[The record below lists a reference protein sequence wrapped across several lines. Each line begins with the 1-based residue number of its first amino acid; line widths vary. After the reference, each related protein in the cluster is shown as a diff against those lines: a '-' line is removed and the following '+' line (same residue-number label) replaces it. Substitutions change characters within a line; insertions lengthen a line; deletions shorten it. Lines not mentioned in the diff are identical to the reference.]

1 MSEYDIL
8 NKNCCHFCEDPTL
21 CHVVVAGDNFS
32 ICHEALAA
40 IICYVLCYS

>member
-8 NKNCCHFCEDPTL
+8 NKNCCHFCEDPAL
-21 CHVVVAGDNFS
+21 CHVVAGDAFS